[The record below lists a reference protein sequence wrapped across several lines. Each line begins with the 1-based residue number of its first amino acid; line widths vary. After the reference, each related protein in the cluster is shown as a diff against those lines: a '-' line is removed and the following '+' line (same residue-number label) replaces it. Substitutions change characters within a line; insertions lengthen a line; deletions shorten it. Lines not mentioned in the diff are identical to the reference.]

1 MYTMEV
7 GHLAAFIVGMI
18 GEMFGEVFAG
28 LTNFSDWLTTTG
40 GDVAAMDNLTIGIF
54 GTTDGLIY
62 WINNL
67 VFYIIENL
75 PWCDLGQGLGQLIE
89 GILNPPT
96 CT

>member
-7 GHLAAFIVGMI
+7 GHLVAFIVGMV
-18 GEMFGEVFAG
+18 GELLGEVFAG
-28 LTNFSDWLTTTG
+28 LENFADTLVTSAGNVEL
-40 GDVAAMDNLTIGIF
+40 MDNLTIGIF

-62 WINNL
+62 WINQK
-67 VFYIIENL
+67 VFYLIENM

-96 CT
+96 CP